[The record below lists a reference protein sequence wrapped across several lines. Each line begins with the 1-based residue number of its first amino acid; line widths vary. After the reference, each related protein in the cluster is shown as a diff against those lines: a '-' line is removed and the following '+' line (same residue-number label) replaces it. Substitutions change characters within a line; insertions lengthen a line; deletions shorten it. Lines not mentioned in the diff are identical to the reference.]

1 MDRAVAHSIRYESWG
16 SGESKEVT
24 ELCFWVKKYPEY
36 DPRKELGDSVAFV
49 ALLFFSSFLL
59 FFLSPFLPFFLFQD
73 TVLWILGR
81 SATCCVVSMT

>member
-24 ELCFWVKKYPEY
+24 ELCFWVKKHPEY

-49 ALLFFSSFLL
+49 ALLFFFLFPSLLPSSF
-59 FFLSPFLPFFLFQD
+59 PPFLFQD
-73 TVLWILGR
+73 RVSWILGR
-81 SATCCVVSMT
+81 SGTCCVLSMT